1 MKYSYCTGWGSYLP
15 NRICINEE
23 IGQRLGKSAQWITKR
38 TGINQRHIAAE
49 TETTTTMAIEAAKR
63 ALEVAQLDP
72 EKLDLIIV
80 ATSTPAEFIPST
92 ACRVQHA
99 VGATGAGAF
108 DLSAACSGFMYGV
121 NVATQSI
128 GTGFSQNALVIG
140 AETVSRV
147 LDWTD
152 LGTSILFGDG
162 AGAVVLEGSDVP
174 GGILASTLGA
184 DGSGGNNLVLPAISP
199 VENMEFL
206 GAGVKRNTMKMNGLE
221 IFRFATRIIVTT
233 IQRLLDK
240 AGLTIEDVDLIIP
253 HQSNIRII
261 ESAAKKLK
269 VSPQRFFTNLER
281 VGNTSAASIP
291 LALCDAVNQN
301 RLKPGDIIILIGFG
315 GGVTWAANVIKWG
328 VPTLQTPIV
337 AFEVNNQ
344 LLL

>member
-1 MKYSYCTGWGSYLP
+1 MRHSYFTGWGSYLP
-15 NRICINEE
+15 DRICTNDEL
-23 IGQRLGKSAQWITKR
+23 GRRLGKSADWIKKR
-38 TGINQRHIAAE
+38 TGINQRHIATE
-49 TETTTTMAIEAAKR
+49 TETTTTMAIEAARR
-63 ALEVAQLDP
+63 ALEVAHLNP

-99 VGATGAGAF
+99 IGATGAGAF

-121 NVATQSI
+121 NMAAQSI
-128 GTGFSQNALVIG
+128 ATGFSQNALVVG

-199 VENMEFL
+199 ADNAEFPDV
-206 GAGVKRNTMKMNGLE
+206 GGKRSTMKMNGLE

-233 IQRLLDK
+233 IQEILDK
-240 AGLTIEDVDLIIP
+240 TGLTIEDVDLIIP

-261 ESAAKKLK
+261 ESAAKRLK
-269 VSPQRFFTNLER
+269 VSPQRFFTNLEC

-291 LALCDAVNQN
+291 LALCHAVNQN
-301 RLKPGDIIILIGFG
+301 RLKPGDIVIFIGFG

-328 VPTLQTPIV
+328 VPTVKSPV
-337 AFEVNNQ
+337 FAFEVNNQ